1 VSLGTSRRQFL
12 GSVVGAAWSVAR
24 PTRPSWA
31 MAAGTGCVVLDLQ
44 EQCSSRE
51 SVAGYQSAL
60 AGMRDLPRRGAG
72 GALIVPA
79 ALAIPL
85 PAVGRIVSCLQL
97 GGTVLLESGAG
108 FAAESEFQAHR
119 AALRDGL
126 GVRIEAPV
134 RLWPRTIPYIH
145 YSWPYPADVRDF
157 SRVVPLGRQPGE
169 IIARVDG
176 MPAALKRRYAGA
188 GGAGGTLIFLG
199 SPLGPALWAGDAEA
213 KRWLSRV
220 VAS

>member
-1 VSLGTSRRQFL
+1 VSLGTTRRQFL
-12 GSVVGAAWSVAR
+12 GSVVGTAWSVAR
-24 PTRPSWA
+24 PARPSRA
-31 MAAGTGCVVLDLQ
+31 AAAGAGCVVLDLK
-44 EQCSSRE
+44 EQCSSWE

-60 AGMRDLPRRGAG
+60 AGMRDLPCRR

-79 ALAIPL
+79 AMALPL
-85 PAVGRIVSCLQL
+85 PAVHRILSCLRL

-108 FAAESEFQAHR
+108 FAVGSEFQAHR
-119 AALRDGL
+119 VALRDGL
-126 GVRIEAPV
+126 QVHIEAPV

-157 SRVVPLGRQPGE
+157 SRVVPLGRQAGE

>member
-1 VSLGTSRRQFL
+1 VSLGTTRRQFL
-12 GSVVGAAWSVAR
+12 GSVVGAAWSVVRPAR
-24 PTRPSWA
+24 PSRA
-31 MAAGTGCVVLDLQ
+31 VAAGAGCVVLDLK

-60 AGMRDLPRRGAG
+60 AGMRDLPRWR

-79 ALAIPL
+79 AMALPL
-85 PAVGRIVSCLQL
+85 PAVHRIVSCLQL
-97 GGTVLLESGAG
+97 GGTVLVESGAG
-108 FAAESEFQAHR
+108 FAAELEFQAHR

-126 GVRIEAPV
+126 QVRIEAPV